1 MTSGHDPAT
10 SIGLK
15 PRKDLVRRAEPF
27 LPAGSEVR
35 QAFVYQSAPS
45 FLFFIIT
52 YATGLTVFWNRY
64 RCVLVTRN
72 AIYVLESSS
81 LSGGGRPRRLLAT
94 LPRRTQ
100 LGPVSGRWA
109 RLSMLGERCWVH
121 RRFHGQITAADYEA
135 GFYERGTT
143 GSGGSS
149 DRLIG
154 RPVR

>member
-10 SIGLK
+10 WSGLK
-15 PRKDLVRRAEPF
+15 PREDLVRRAEPF

-35 QAFVYQSAPS
+35 YAFIYQSAPS

-52 YATGLTVFWNRY
+52 YLTGLTVFWNKY
-64 RCVLVTRN
+64 RCVVITRD
-72 AIYVLESSS
+72 AIHVLESSN

-94 LPRRTQ
+94 LPRSTQ

-121 RRFHGQITAADYEA
+121 QRFHDQIAAADHEA
-135 GFYERGTT
+135 GFL
-143 GSGGSS
+143 
-149 DRLIG
+149 D
-154 RPVR
+154 